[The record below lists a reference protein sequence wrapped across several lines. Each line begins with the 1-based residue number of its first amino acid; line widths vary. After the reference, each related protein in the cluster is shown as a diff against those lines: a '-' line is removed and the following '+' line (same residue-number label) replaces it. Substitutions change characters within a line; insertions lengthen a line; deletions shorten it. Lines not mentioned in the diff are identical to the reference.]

1 MHVGLDALRSRPPC
15 LKLKLLLQTARAKRR
30 AGEKHCAF
38 ISAAGMDAGPAP
50 SPATANPLTG
60 DAPSVHVGEEGLSGA
75 TALNGV
81 VLDGTKGVA
90 AGTHTTVASGVADA
104 VDVESA
110 ESSPAA
116 GVEAVV
122 VAHGFGPGNHSQ
134 GDTANQRCL
143 SEPSRSSVNNTANN
157 AGTEL
162 AVQNNPTTGHA
173 HAPSGPTR
181 TPKAW
186 SVDEQVELERLVK
199 AEGQDIPLADVEGWV
214 RLPVGFLRSHSLC

>member
-1 MHVGLDALRSRPPC
+1 MPKAPPT
-15 LKLKLLLQTARAKRR
+15 QTARAKRR

-60 DAPSVHVGEEGLSGA
+60 DAPPVHVGEEGLSGA

-122 VAHGFGPGNHSQ
+122 VAHGFGPGNHTQ
-134 GDTANQRCL
+134 GDTTNQRCL
-143 SEPSRSSVNNTANN
+143 P
-157 AGTEL
+157 GTEL